1 MKVVLWALAGLVAG
15 AALVILVAG
24 VIVPAVWTVSQAE
37 GAYAMGVIFFMA
49 PAGAL
54 IGAVVG
60 LIIGLAR
67 RGRSS

>member
-1 MKVVLWALAGLVAG
+1 MRVVLWALAGLVAG

-24 VIVPAVWTVSQAE
+24 VIVPSVWTVSQAE

-54 IGAVVG
+54 VGAVIG
-60 LIIGLAR
+60 LFVGLAR
-67 RGRSS
+67 RRRSQ

>member
-24 VIVPAVWTVSQAE
+24 VIVPQVWTVSQAE

-49 PAGAL
+49 PAGA
-54 IGAVVG
+54 IVGAV
-60 LIIGLAR
+60 IGLTIGLLRR
-67 RGRSS
+67 RG

>member
-54 IGAVVG
+54 VGAVIGA
-60 LIIGLAR
+60 IIGLAR

>member
-24 VIVPAVWTVSQAE
+24 VIVPSVWTVSQAE

-54 IGAVVG
+54 VGAVIG

>member
-1 MKVVLWALAGLVAG
+1 MKVALWALAGLVTG

-24 VIVPAVWTVSQAE
+24 VIVPSVWTVSQAE

-54 IGAVVG
+54 VGAVIG

-67 RGRSS
+67 RRRPG

>member
-1 MKVVLWALAGLVAG
+1 MKVVLWSLAGLVAG

-24 VIVPAVWTVSQAE
+24 VIVPSVWTVSQAE

-54 IGAVVG
+54 IGAVIG

>member
-1 MKVVLWALAGLVAG
+1 MKVVLWSLAGLVAG

-37 GAYAMGVIFFMA
+37 GAYAMGVVFFMA

-54 IGAVVG
+54 LGAVIG